1 MSKRAQ
7 RNAWFSELVGLGMSG
22 ADAGAAVNQSNFKAA
37 RNAYEYAKG
46 VYSSARQSQAPAP
59 PKAPDPIQPAPP
71 PQKLG
76 SDGGN
81 RLKINKKSK
90 RRRGQL
96 SGGTTQQR
104 INLNTSAFGG
114 NTGGV
119 GSVGGGG

>member
-1 MSKRAQ
+1 MANSRARLNQ
-7 RNAWFSELVGLGMSG
+7 QLFNQAVGLGYTPQNFGGQGGGG
-22 ADAGAAVNQSNFKAA
+22 AYTNYLRGLIAQGPAQRSQP
-37 RNAYEYAKG
+37 
-46 VYSSARQSQAPAP
+46 QSQ

-90 RRRGQL
+90 RRRSQL

-104 INLNTSAFGG
+104 INLNTSLTGST
-114 NTGGV
+114 TGGV
-119 GSVGGGG
+119 GSVGGGS